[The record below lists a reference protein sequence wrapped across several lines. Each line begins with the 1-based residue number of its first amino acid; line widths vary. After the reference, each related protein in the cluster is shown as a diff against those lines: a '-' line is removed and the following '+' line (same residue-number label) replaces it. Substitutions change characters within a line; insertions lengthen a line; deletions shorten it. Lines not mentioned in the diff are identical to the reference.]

1 MSTQQE
7 TRSSSGTAIDN
18 LTYDLITVIQ
28 EKSKGL
34 EAYQQYLQDAQSN
47 QQCKQLFQQI
57 QQQDQQA
64 VQSLLGCLHDVMH
77 NSSGGSQ

>member
-1 MSTQQE
+1 MSMQQE

-18 LTYDLITVIQ
+18 LTYDLITVIH

-34 EAYQQYLQDAQSN
+34 EAYQQYLQDSQGN
-47 QQCKQLFQQI
+47 QKCTQIFQQI

-64 VQSLLGCLHDVMH
+64 IQSLLGCLHDVMH